1 MGGLRAH
8 NRWLADFCGDAP
20 GRRAGICQIMLH
32 DVEGSVSEIR
42 WAAEAGLTGGVLLP
56 GAPPGSDVP
65 PLYAPEYEPIWS
77 VCEELGLPINHHSG
91 SAAPDYGDYP
101 AAQAMFLLEVVWWA
115 HRTLW
120 HLIFSG
126 VMERHPNLQFVFT
139 EQGTAWLPE
148 EIARLDYYH
157 HRLSGAGAAAGS
169 QESKFG
175 GAMGAL
181 SLKPSEYWARQ
192 CQLGSSFIR
201 AAEVP
206 LRDQVGVE
214 RIMWGSDFPHLE
226 GVGRTPTNT
235 SAWPLRAYPPTRFGP
250 WWAATQP
257 GSTASTLMHWRR
269 WRPDLDRP
277 SLRWPS
283 PLASRTFP
291 TIRCAA
297 RPSHRPGFW
306 AGSPPATS
314 TLRLRHFDTLQH
326 PGGSHESIEIRATAG
341 CRHHR
346 RRGTQPGG
354 CRHQDR
360 GLVHVA
366 DRHLPH
372 RSRGDRRRAAPSA
385 PSRPPN
391 QW

>member
-1 MGGLRAH
+1 
-8 NRWLADFCGDAP
+8 
-20 GRRAGICQIMLH
+20 
-32 DVEGSVSEIR
+32 
-42 WAAEAGLTGGVLLP
+42 
-56 GAPPGSDVP
+56 
-65 PLYAPEYEPIWS
+65 
-77 VCEELGLPINHHSG
+77 
-91 SAAPDYGDYP
+91 
-101 AAQAMFLLEVVWWA
+101 MFLLEVVWWA

-269 WRPDLDRP
+269 WQQI
-277 SLRWPS
+277 W
-283 PLASRTFP
+283 T
-291 TIRCAA
+291 
-297 RPSHRPGFW
+297 
-306 AGSPPATS
+306 
-314 TLRLRHFDTLQH
+314 
-326 PGGSHESIEIRATAG
+326 
-341 CRHHR
+341 
-346 RRGTQPGG
+346 
-354 CRHQDR
+354 
-360 GLVHVA
+360 
-366 DRHLPH
+366 
-372 RSRGDRRRAAPSA
+372 DRR
-385 PSRPPN
+385 
-391 QW
+391 